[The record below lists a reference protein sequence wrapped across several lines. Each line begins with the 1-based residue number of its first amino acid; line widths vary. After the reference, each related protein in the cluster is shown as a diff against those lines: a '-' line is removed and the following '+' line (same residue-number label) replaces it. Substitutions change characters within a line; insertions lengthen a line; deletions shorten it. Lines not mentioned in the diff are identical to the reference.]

1 MLKLRKMR
9 YVGSLIALFVI
20 IYTLTSYKILSIALL
35 EGLKI
40 CTNILIPSMFVFL
53 IISEFFYKTKALNLI
68 LKPFGYLCEKLFK
81 IDRKLG
87 SVVFYSLISGYPAGA
102 NLIANLLKE
111 NIISEKTANR
121 MLYFCINSGPAFLI
135 GGISIPLSNSLTLG
149 LILFI
154 SQTISFFIV
163 GILTS
168 FGAKLEKINI
178 KNQKEY
184 TVSTALVSSV
194 KNSVRNMA
202 IICGFTLFFSAII
215 NLIFSFNFLNINSHF
230 YLKPLIAGFFEITNG
245 VMQTTQINNINIFLI
260 ITLLTSFGGLCV
272 HFQIF
277 TIMSQ
282 IKISIKKF
290 YLWRILYCLINLTA
304 ATFLFTKFIIPIS
317 TFFLKSTKNKV
328 TTHSPVISIC
338 LIVLSVSLLCCE
350 KKIIIIRNKFKH
362 KL

>member
-1 MLKLRKMR
+1 MLKLKKMR
-9 YVGSLIALFVI
+9 YVVSLISFFII
-20 IYTLTSYKILSIALL
+20 IYMLISSKIISIALL

-68 LKPFGYLCEKLFK
+68 LKPFSFLCEKFFK

-87 SVVFYSLISGYPAGA
+87 PVVFYSLISGYPAGA
-102 NLIANLLKE
+102 NLIASLLKE
-111 NIISEKTANR
+111 NVISKKTASR

-135 GGISIPLSNSLTLG
+135 GGISIPLSNSITFG
-149 LILFI
+149 LILII
-154 SQTISFFIV
+154 SQTISFFVI

-168 FGAKLEKINI
+168 FGVKLEKINI

-184 TVSTALVSSV
+184 TISTALVSSV

-202 IICGFTLFFSAII
+202 IICGFALFFSAIV
-215 NLIFSFNFLNINSHF
+215 NLIFSLNFLNINSYF
-230 YLKPLIAGFFEITNG
+230 YLKPLVAGFFEITNG

-282 IKISIKKF
+282 IKISFKKF
-290 YLWRILYCLINLTA
+290 YLWRILYCLINLTT
-304 ATFLFTKFIIPIS
+304 ATFFFTKFTIPIS
-317 TFFLKSTKNKV
+317 TFFLKSSKNKI
-328 TTHSPVISIC
+328 TTHNPMISIC
-338 LIVLSVSLLCCE
+338 LIVLSISLLCCE
-350 KKIIIIRNKFKH
+350 KKIIIIRNKFKN

>member
-1 MLKLRKMR
+1 MLKLKKLK
-9 YVGSLIALFVI
+9 YLISLVALFVI
-20 IYTLTSYKILSIALL
+20 IYTLTSSKILSKALI

-53 IISEFFYKTKALNLI
+53 IISEFFYKTRALNLI
-68 LKPFGYLCEKLFK
+68 LKPFNFLCEKFFK
-81 IDRKLG
+81 IDRNLG
-87 SVVFYSLISGYPAGA
+87 PVIFYSLICGYPSGA

-111 NIISEKTANR
+111 NVISKETANR

-135 GGISIPLSNSLTLG
+135 GGISIPLSNSITFG

-154 SQTISFFIV
+154 SQTISFFVI

-168 FGAKLEKINI
+168 FGAKLEKVNV
-178 KNQKEY
+178 KQK
-184 TVSTALVSSV
+184 TFTISSALVSSV

-215 NLIFSFNFLNINSHF
+215 SLIFSLDFLNINHNF
-230 YLKPLIAGFFEITNG
+230 YLKPIVAGFFEITNG
-245 VMQTTQINNINIFLI
+245 VMQTMQINNINIFLL
-260 ITLLTSFGGLCV
+260 ITFLTSFGGLCV

-304 ATFLFTKFIIPIS
+304 ATFLFSKLTIPIS
-317 TFFLKSTKNKV
+317 TFLIKDTKNKV
-328 TTHSPVISIC
+328 IIHSPIISIC
-338 LIVLSVSLLCCE
+338 LIVLSISLLCCE
-350 KKIIIIRNKFKH
+350 KKIIIIRRKLKH